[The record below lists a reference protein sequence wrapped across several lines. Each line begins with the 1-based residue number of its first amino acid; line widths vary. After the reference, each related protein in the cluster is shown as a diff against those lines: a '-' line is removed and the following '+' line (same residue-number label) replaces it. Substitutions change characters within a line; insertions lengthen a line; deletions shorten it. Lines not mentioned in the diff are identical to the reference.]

1 MAEPSTTSVAAFTVG
16 TVSVVGTF
24 LGMHYDALLL
34 GLLGGLIML
43 ARQREATRLI
53 AFSSV
58 TLSTLLAG
66 AMSPVAASVVV
77 AYTTAMT
84 LDEARISCAALIGC
98 GWQSMAPIVTD
109 FIKQSL
115 GAIRQKIGLGD
126 QS

>member
-34 GLLGGLIML
+34 GLFGGLIML
-43 ARQREATRLI
+43 ARQQASTRLL

-58 TLSTLLAG
+58 TLSTLFAG

-77 AYTTAMT
+77 AYTAAMT

-98 GWQSMAPIVTD
+98 GWQSMAPLITD
-109 FIKQSL
+109 FVKQL
-115 GAIRQKIGLGD
+115 FAGAVKKVGLGE
-126 QS
+126 

>member
-34 GLLGGLIML
+34 GLFGGLIML
-43 ARQREATRLI
+43 ARQESATRLI

-58 TLSTLLAG
+58 TLSTLFAG
-66 AMSPVAASVVV
+66 AMSPIAASVLV
-77 AYTTAMT
+77 AYTQALS

-98 GWQSMAPIVTD
+98 GWQSMAPIATD

-115 GAIRQKIGLGD
+115 GAIRQKVGLGD
-126 QS
+126 

>member
-34 GLLGGLIML
+34 GLFGGLIML
-43 ARQREATRLI
+43 ARQQAATRLI

-58 TLSTLLAG
+58 TLSTLFAG
-66 AMSPVAASVVV
+66 AMSPVAASVVI
-77 AYTTAMT
+77 AYTAAIT

-98 GWQSMAPIVTD
+98 GWQSITPIIAD

-126 QS
+126 QP

>member
-1 MAEPSTTSVAAFTVG
+1 MAEPSTTSVVAITVG

-43 ARQREATRLI
+43 ARQSEATRLI

-58 TLSTLLAG
+58 TLRTLFAG

-77 AYTTAMT
+77 AYTTKMT
-84 LDEARISCAALIGC
+84 LDEARISCATLIGC
-98 GWQSMAPIVTD
+98 GWQSMAPIITD
-109 FIKQSL
+109 FVKQSFS
-115 GAIRQKIGLGD
+115 AISKKIGLGE
-126 QS
+126 